1 MSTSIAI
8 VAALVAL
15 VQLGPAQIQAARSG
29 EKLTPPISIAN
40 AGKVRP
46 VAEFAKSVHKI
57 VLGPGPGE
65 LALFGLNSSVEIVD
79 DVTFRP
85 LRVLAEKSAPGDF
98 AASRDGRYVT
108 WQAGGGPVYVVQ
120 SLADS
125 KTTEINLGKRMAG
138 FASFS
143 PDNKL
148 VAIGETFWS
157 PDAEGEGHS
166 EMKLFDLS
174 GKLVRTL
181 ESPGPGVMTPVFSP
195 NGKVLAVGNRNHETR
210 LFEVAT
216 GNLLHTLPRRMTH
229 QIAFSPDGKV
239 LAAGYVDGVVA
250 LWDVATGA
258 MLRSKSNVAEET
270 YALDWS
276 PQGDVLVT
284 GGRQSKIILWDASKL
299 IPLAKL
305 DCPDWVVSVRFTKDG
320 TRLLSSGGKDFG
332 RTDRKVVV
340 WAVQDEIDK

>member
-8 VAALVAL
+8 VVALVAL
-15 VQLGPAQIQAARSG
+15 GPLVQTKA
-29 EKLTPPISIAN
+29 PPISVTN
-40 AGKVRP
+40 AGKVHP
-46 VAEFAKSVHKI
+46 VAEFAKRVHKI
-57 VLGPGPGE
+57 VSGPGPGQ
-65 LALFGLNSSVEIVD
+65 LTFFDLNHSVEIVD

-85 LRVLAEKSAPGDF
+85 LRVLAEQSAPGDF
-98 AASRDGRYVT
+98 AASNDGRYAT
-108 WQAGGGPVYVVQ
+108 WQAGGGPVYVIQ

-125 KTTEINLGKRMAG
+125 KAIEINLGKKMAG

-143 PDNKL
+143 PDSKL
-148 VAIGETFWS
+148 VAIGDTFWE
-157 PDAEGEGHS
+157 PNAEGEGHS

-174 GKLVRTL
+174 GKLIRTL

-195 NGKVLAVGNRNHETR
+195 DGKILAVGNRNHETR

-216 GNLLHTLPRRMTH
+216 GKLLHTLPRRMTH

-250 LWDVATGA
+250 LWDVATGS
-258 MLRSKSNVAEET
+258 MLRSKSNVAEEIAT
-270 YALDWS
+270 LDWS

-284 GGRQSKIILWDASKL
+284 GGRESKIILWDASKL
-299 IPLAKL
+299 VPLTKL
-305 DCPDWVVSVRFTKDG
+305 DCPKWVVSVRFTKDG

-340 WAVQDEIDK
+340 WAVSNDVDK